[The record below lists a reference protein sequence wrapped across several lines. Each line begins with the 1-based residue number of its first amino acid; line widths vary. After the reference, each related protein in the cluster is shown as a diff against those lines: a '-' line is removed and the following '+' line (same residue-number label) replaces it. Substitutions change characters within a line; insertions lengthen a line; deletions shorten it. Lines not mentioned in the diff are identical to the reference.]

1 MKSDR
6 VTRFALASGVTAL
19 AAMVAVSACAPAAKD
34 APATTGTP
42 SVNSTSSAPSEKA
55 VVPGG
60 PSAFTPTLNPA
71 PVPSN

>member
-6 VTRFALASGVTAL
+6 MTRFGLTAAIAAL
-19 AAMVAVSACAPAAKD
+19 AAMVVVSACAPAAKD

-71 PVPSN
+71 PVPTN